1 MPRGRDPDEGA
12 PRPAPRDVTGWA
24 EQIRASRLWELAA
37 ADADSARTREETA
50 ALAAACA
57 GVAAES
63 TASAAEALG
72 FEDPW
77 RDDGLPGR
85 TIACLEV
92 LLGAARLDP
101 PLDAVEAA
109 LLMIAPV
116 ARETLLRGALL
127 DLARHHPASFAQ
139 RPGATGL
146 RLELEAQHRMSRG
159 LVAIVEAAPDA
170 DGPAARAIATALAHR
185 AALASPETWGRLPPA
200 LRHAH
205 GEAAR
210 ALAALELVA
219 PLPELA
225 QVAGAP
231 LDRRGPRAAAGFGA
245 RELSLLTLDDREIRV
260 RETLVLHLSQIAGAM
275 ALDARALPDWVL
287 ATLGTSDPAG
297 PVLWTTTRDGLAW
310 SARADQLSVAGP
322 CPHPAFD
329 LHLDALLGRLRSLLD
344 HAAACWTSRRG
355 ASRGAAPFPSRVDRR
370 QLRPTQLADGRP
382 CYEQP
387 PPQLAIPQDR
397 LVDIAPRLVAPGSP
411 SDVALELYR
420 NAVDACRYRQ
430 TRQAYAERALGA
442 PPRPFTGEIRIEH
455 GQDDRGVFVACRD
468 AGAGMDVATFQA
480 CFAAAGAP
488 LWRQPGFLVERARWA
503 AAGPSSP
510 GFTPMGR
517 DGHGV
522 AALVATA
529 TELEIESQAIDA
541 DGRPGERFAARITSA
556 GRVIRLTRLPPGG
569 DGGTQVRV
577 YCRGAALQDDFL
589 DRLAAHLWV
598 APFPTVAATRSGSMT
613 WPAGALAAHAG
624 DASVATRNPAFW
636 WVEGTG
642 ALLANGLR
650 VGRALPGMVL
660 DVAPQEPAS
669 FDDRQIGAIA
679 GREID
684 ALAGAGIVSTAWLWR
699 LEDTHPKLCGTIV
712 AALRDGDA
720 RVRHRL
726 PGPSTDEPRTYEVP
740 IAALGV
746 SRLDVGIFVG
756 MGTPPHAATG
766 APDPRARRHL
776 VYSSTEPTDVSYGP
790 SGPLAAP
797 QPQVFSEHLRA
808 ALPAWLLPARLAAW
822 ASVGVEERDWAFH
835 PEHLGAPLPA
845 CPPLLPGDAIALS
858 RDLDGCSP
866 WVTTEIS
873 PEHVVQAAMRL
884 DEPVGDVLARFQR
897 FAGLG
902 VRLSDVD
909 WSLLVNA
916 ELSADEA
923 RLVFFRGAPE
933 WQQVLVAAERGCTYG
948 EAYAWLRRFEPLGI
962 AAVPPPG
969 GAAALRFSPQEVA
982 ALTQQVDHARARIG
996 AADLIDAALSA
1007 GMTADALH
1015 DLARRLGAVGVEV
1028 PTIDIEQLR
1037 RWIEDPADF
1046 TLLSEFLD
1054 RDRRLSRVSLVCLS
1068 AEKGLPLAAVRDLT
1082 DACAALGLPCDPLP
1096 EAPPDLRLD
1105 ASHLRLLSR
1114 DLDGRA
1120 PWKERPLDVWDVVAA
1135 HDVVGAEALAG
1146 LGTLAQLGLVEPRVA
1161 CQLRAVWERLGL
1173 VSCAVLHRER
1183 CLSAAHLLWISART
1197 ATPLGRLAD
1206 DLRPLLA
1213 ADVPCP
1219 AAAALEGAHDAQA
1232 YVAGP
1237 ADLAVVTSRG
1247 GHDTVLPEEAL
1258 TLLQLLG
1265 AHNAVGDEVLRTVA
1279 LLRRLGSAV
1288 PDLSQ
1293 LALACLSAAGDGM
1306 APWITGPLPIPST
1319 HLLRVAADAGVT
1331 VGEVATALLRAT
1343 EGARVYSLQNLHARR
1358 WAALTDT
1365 RVSTS
1370 QVALLANLDLPDD
1383 IGDEG
1388 AVAFPSLLFA
1398 AIRTGT
1404 PVDKLR
1410 ESLSW
1415 LTSLG
1420 VRLPPSTG
1428 ISEWV
1433 AEDVM
1438 LLSKHLDGRP
1448 PWIGPVIGAGHL
1460 LRAAHRLALPL
1471 GSTLDRAARL
1481 ARAGY
1486 RIDVPALN
1494 ADPGAIT
1501 QEDLVAAS
1509 SRLDGEAPWLQGRV
1523 DAAHVEAAAAA
1534 NRETTDVTWRRLQRL
1549 APVLALE
1556 LPPDAPAAPSLREAP
1571 SAAKADAATSE
1582 RRAVLFVVGRKGPP
1596 RRFLLSSPEVIIGRD
1611 QHCDVSLDDTQASR
1625 RHCRLAR
1632 RADGGFLLVDECSR
1646 NGVYVGGKRV
1656 FTQRLT
1662 EDADIHVGT
1671 TRLQL
1676 RFTSG
1681 AASEAGGEGSDGP
1694 G

>member
-1 MPRGRDPDEGA
+1 MSRGRDADEGA
-12 PRPAPRDVTGWA
+12 PPAAPRDVTGWA
-24 EQIRASRLWELAA
+24 ERIRASRIWELTA
-37 ADADSARTREETA
+37 ADAEAARAREETA

-57 GVAAES
+57 VVAAES
-63 TASAAEALG
+63 TAAAAEALG

-85 TIACLEV
+85 MLACLEV

-101 PLDAVEAA
+101 PLGAVEAA

-116 ARETLLRGALL
+116 ARETLLRGAFL
-127 DLARHHPASFAQ
+127 DVARHHPASFAH

-146 RLELEAQHRMSRG
+146 RLELEAQHRTSRG
-159 LVAIVEAAPDA
+159 LVAIVEAAPGADA
-170 DGPAARAIATALAHR
+170 PAARAIAAALAHR

-205 GEAAR
+205 GDAAR

-231 LDRRGPRAAAGFGA
+231 LDRRGARAAAGFGA

-260 RETLVLHLSQIAGAM
+260 RETLVLHLAQIAGAM

-287 ATLGTSDPAG
+287 ATLGTSDPAD
-297 PVLWTTTRDGLAW
+297 PALWATTRDGLAW
-310 SARADQLSVAGP
+310 SARADQLTVAGP

-329 LHLDALLGRLRSLLD
+329 LHLDAVVGRLRALLD
-344 HAAACWTSRRG
+344 HAAASWTSRRG
-355 ASRGAAPFPSRVDRR
+355 APRGPAPFPGRVDRR

-397 LVDIAPRLVAPGSP
+397 LVDIAPRLVEPGSP

-430 TRQAYAERALGA
+430 ARQAYAERALGA
-442 PPRPFTGEIRIEH
+442 PPRPFAGEIRIEH
-455 GQDDRGVFVACRD
+455 GQDDRGVFVACHD
-468 AGAGMDVATFQA
+468 AGAGMDTATFQA
-480 CFAAAGAP
+480 CFAAAGAS

-503 AAGPSSP
+503 AAGPSPP
-510 GFTPMGR
+510 GFAPLGR

-541 DGRPGERFAARITSA
+541 DGRPGERFVARITSA
-556 GRVIRLTRLPPGG
+556 GRVIRLTRLPPGA
-569 DGGTQVRV
+569 DGGTRVRV
-577 YCRGAALQDDFL
+577 YCRGVALQDDFL
-589 DRLAAHLWV
+589 DRLAARLWV

-624 DASVATRNPAFW
+624 DASVAARNPAFW

-679 GREID
+679 EREID
-684 ALAGAGIVSTAWLWR
+684 ALVGAGIVSTAWLWR
-699 LEDTHPKLCGTIV
+699 LEDTYPKLCGKIV
-712 AALRDGDA
+712 AALRDADA
-720 RVRHRL
+720 RVLHRL
-726 PGPSTDEPRTYEVP
+726 PGPSTDEPRTYEVS
-740 IAALGV
+740 IAALGA

-756 MGTPPHAATG
+756 MGTPPYLHSTA
-766 APDPRARRHL
+766 APDPRARQQR
-776 VYSSTEPTDVSYGP
+776 VYTSEDVTHESRGA
-790 SGPLAAP
+790 SEPLAAP
-797 QPQVFSEHLRA
+797 QREGFSEHLRA
-808 ALPAWLLPARLAAW
+808 ALPAWLIPARLAAW
-822 ASVGVEERDWAFH
+822 ASVGVEESDWAFR
-835 PEHLGAPLPA
+835 PEHLGAPLPP
-845 CPPLLPGDAIALS
+845 CPPLLPGDAVALS
-858 RDLDGCSP
+858 RDLSGGPP

-873 PEHVVQAAMRL
+873 PEHVVQAAVRL
-884 DEPVGDVLARFQR
+884 DEPVGAVLARFQR

-909 WSLLVNA
+909 WSLLVDA
-916 ELSADEA
+916 ELSAEEA

-933 WQQVLVAAERGCTYG
+933 WHQVLVAAEHGCTYG

-962 AAVPPPG
+962 AAVPPPE
-969 GAAALRFSPQEVA
+969 GAAALRFSPQEVD
-982 ALTQQVDHARARIG
+982 ALTHQVDHARARIRT
-996 AADLIDAALSA
+996 ADLIDAALSA
-1007 GMTADALH
+1007 GMTAEALH

-1028 PTIDIEQLR
+1028 PTIHIEQLR
-1037 RWIEDPADF
+1037 LWLEDPAVF
-1046 TLLSEFLD
+1046 TLLDEFLD
-1054 RDRRLSRVSLVCLS
+1054 RDRRLSRVALVRLS
-1068 AEKGLPLAAVRDLT
+1068 AEKGLPLAALRDLT
-1082 DACAALGLPCDPLP
+1082 NACAALGLPCDPLP
-1096 EAPPDLRLD
+1096 EVPPDLRLD
-1105 ASHLRLLSR
+1105 ASHLRLVSR
-1114 DLDGRA
+1114 DLDGRG

-1135 HDVVGAEALAG
+1135 RDVVGAEALAG
-1146 LGTLAQLGLVEPRVA
+1146 LETLAQLGLVEPRVA
-1161 CQLRAVWERLGL
+1161 CQLGAVWERLGL
-1173 VSCAVLHRER
+1173 VSCEVLRGER
-1183 CLSAAHLLWISART
+1183 CLSAGHLLWLSART
-1197 ATPLGRLAD
+1197 ATPLGRVAD

-1213 ADVPCP
+1213 AGVPCP

-1237 ADLAVVTSRG
+1237 ADLAVVAV
-1247 GHDTVLPEEAL
+1247 HDTVLPEKAIKL
-1258 TLLQLLG
+1258 GRLLD
-1265 AHNAVGDEVLRTVA
+1265 AHDAVGDEVLKSVA

-1288 PDLSQ
+1288 PQLGR
-1293 LALACLSAAGDGM
+1293 LALACLSAEGNGM
-1306 APWITGPLPIPST
+1306 APWLIMGPIPTT

-1331 VGEVATALLRAT
+1331 VGEAATALLRAT
-1343 EGARVYSLQNLHARR
+1343 EGASYGLHSRHIGG

-1370 QVALLANLDLPDD
+1370 QVAFLESLELPGD
-1383 IGDEG
+1383 IGAER

-1404 PVDKLR
+1404 PVDKLL
-1410 ESLSW
+1410 EGLSW

-1420 VRLPPSTG
+1420 VRLPPTTG

-1438 LLSKHLDGRP
+1438 LLSKNLDGRP
-1448 PWIGPVIGAGHL
+1448 PWVEPVVGAGHL

-1481 ARAGY
+1481 TRAGY
-1486 RIDVPALN
+1486 RLDEPASI

-1501 QEDLVAAS
+1501 REDLVAAS
-1509 SRLDGEAPWLQGRV
+1509 SRLDGEGPWLQGRV

-1556 LPPDAPAAPSLREAP
+1556 LPPDAPAASSPREAP
-1571 SAAKADAATSE
+1571 SAPKADAATSE
-1582 RRAVLFVVGRKGPP
+1582 RRAVLFVVGREGPP

-1632 RADGGFLLVDECSR
+1632 RADGSFLLIDECSR
-1646 NGVYVGGKRV
+1646 NGVYVRGKRV

-1662 EDADIHVGT
+1662 EDADIRVGK

-1681 AASEAGGEGSDGP
+1681 AASEAGGDGSDGP